1 MFLLDRRHV
10 LQIMAASGLSGL
22 ASTRTALAASSAAEV
37 YTADATGGNVDS
49 VVVMGD
55 EAAILIDTQFT
66 PDHATALADVIAA
79 SGRRLEAVFITHA
92 HPDHYS
98 GLLPV
103 IRERFPDVRAVAH
116 GAIQPLIP
124 ADVAGAVEALDGD
137 HLMLEGER
145 LNVLDPM
152 HGDTDLIAAVHIPA
166 LDTLVTADLGFAD
179 THLWVAENTT
189 PERVDRWRASLDRLE
204 ALGAGTVI
212 PGHRAATSANDSSVF
227 AYTRAYLD
235 AWQEALATTGNAQE
249 LSAAMMAGREDMGLA
264 FAIEVAVGAVYPE

>member
-22 ASTRTALAASSAAEV
+22 ASARTALAAPSTTEV

-79 SGRRLEAVFITHA
+79 SGRRLDTVFITHA

-98 GLLPV
+98 GLPV
-103 IRERFPDVRAVAH
+103 IRERFPDVRAFAH

-189 PERVDRWRASLDRLE
+189 PERMDLWRASLDRLE

-235 AWQEALATTGNAQE
+235 VWQEALAATSSAEE